1 MRRNSRDAGLLGGAL
16 LAVTACSPVHVPAPT
31 LSDMLEDRV
40 LLDGIILKCNSD
52 LDMSRNDPQCA
63 TARIALARIAADTEA
78 AERAARQADFER
90 RREQLRQAEERQRRA
105 EEAANKV
112 DPYTLPVVPLDAAP
126 PGTSAPGADHSR

>member
-63 TARIALARIAADTEA
+63 TARTALARIAADTEA